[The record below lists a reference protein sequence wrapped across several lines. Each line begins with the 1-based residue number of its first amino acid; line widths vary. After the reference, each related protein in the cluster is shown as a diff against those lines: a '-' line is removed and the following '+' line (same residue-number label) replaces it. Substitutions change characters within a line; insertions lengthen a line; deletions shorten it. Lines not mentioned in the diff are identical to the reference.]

1 MPRVF
6 LARFV
11 LEFGL
16 MRTLQI
22 TIPDELFGALS
33 LLAKRQDK
41 FVAEAIRE
49 KLAREKARNLQQLL
63 AEGYRATAQEDLAL
77 AKEFECADLENL

>member
-1 MPRVF
+1 
-6 LARFV
+6 
-11 LEFGL
+11 

-49 KLAREKARNLQQLL
+49 KLAREKARNLRQFL

-77 AKEFECADLENL
+77 AKEFEYADLKNL